1 MTDESALPGSQPWR
15 LGPDDPVGA
24 GMKPPSRPCPFCG
37 SSDLFY
43 FEHTYSKDFAIACR
57 ACGAQGPKRRSP
69 RKARQLWDARG
80 SG

>member
-1 MTDESALPGSQPWR
+1 MTDESSLPGSPAWR

-24 GMKPPSRPCPFCG
+24 RMERPSQPCPFCG
-37 SSDLFY
+37 SSDAYY
-43 FEHTYSKDFAIACR
+43 FEYTYSKEFAIACR

-69 RKARQLWDARG
+69 RKARLLWDERR